1 MEHSWGWEQISKWT
15 PVSSRNSPSLHH
27 QQSLSHGPGKIWLIL
42 YWIIFLHSFISTG
55 RTDKLFDHKALLSA
69 KSHFRVVMANDL
81 ASWLRE
87 SQVVSMCLKLATP
100 RTSGGLNKT
109 LCIKVRKMKR
119 RSLHRTYPTFND
131 TVRRYHQC
139 QWNIYAAESAR
150 GNWCPNFCLTPS
162 PQTSFLSLQ
171 MLMQRRSSTETTK
184 AQNHFFVFFI
194 FSSFFFFF
202 QTISSSLHESISV
215 HRSLPKAAVRNRLW
229 HWYLLHFIIQ
239 TVNWDCRQC
248 SSPEHINWTSRPHP
262 DKEKGV
268 ANRLRPLWSHGVL
281 DASTICP
288 VDSR

>member
-1 MEHSWGWEQISKWT
+1 MEHSWGGEQISKWT

-162 PQTSFLSLQ
+162 PQTFLSFSSFLL
-171 MLMQRRSSTETTK
+171 
-184 AQNHFFVFFI
+184 
-194 FSSFFFFF
+194 FFFFF
-202 QTISSSLHESISV
+202 KPYPPL
-215 HRSLPKAAVRNRLW
+215 
-229 HWYLLHFIIQ
+229 YM
-239 TVNWDCRQC
+239 
-248 SSPEHINWTSRPHP
+248 SPS
-262 DKEKGV
+262 
-268 ANRLRPLWSHGVL
+268 
-281 DASTICP
+281 ASTGPCP
-288 VDSR
+288 KQLYVIDCDTGTCSTSSFRR